1 MKNIFIINGHE
12 KYGTKEGRLNKTLVD
27 YMVTLLGEN
36 HYVKT
41 TTIQDGYN
49 IKEEQDKFYGPML
62 LFIKHRF
69 IGLVFQAY
77 LKRIWMKYM
86 NMVCSLKV
94 QMNMEQVVY

>member
-12 KYGTKEGRLNKTLVD
+12 NTVQRKRLNRTLVD
-27 YMVTLLGEN
+27 YMVTVLGEN
-36 HYVKT
+36 HHVKT

-69 IGLVFQAY
+69 IGLVY
-77 LKRIWMKYM
+77 RLI
-86 NMVCSLKV
+86 
-94 QMNMEQVVY
+94 